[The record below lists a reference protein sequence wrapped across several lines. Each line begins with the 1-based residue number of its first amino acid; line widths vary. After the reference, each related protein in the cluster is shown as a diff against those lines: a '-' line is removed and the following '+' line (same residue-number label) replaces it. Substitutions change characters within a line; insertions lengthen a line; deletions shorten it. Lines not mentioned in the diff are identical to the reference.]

1 MNKTWRQEDGTCTFC
16 GIQLPVQWWIAGYI
30 TKDIAACMKLTRPLK
45 LCDFASDITEGLIEC
60 KAKIRRPLVS
70 SPPVKPPTN
79 RPTKRPAVVIR
90 KDGTNHLPIWDEK
103 RQRCKLGGCDGF
115 SYIKCC
121 RCNMHLCLNKDRNC
135 FVTFHF

>member
-1 MNKTWRQEDGTCTFC
+1 MKMRRWYM
-16 GIQLPVQWWIAGYI
+16 YI
-30 TKDIAACMKLTRPLK
+30 LWHTVTISVVNSWLHYKRHCRLHEINPLK
-45 LCDFASDITEGLIEC
+45 LCDFASDIAEGLIEC
-60 KAKIRRPLVS
+60 KAKFRRPLVS

-79 RPTKRPAVVIR
+79 RPTKRPAYVIR
-90 KDGTNHLPIWDEK
+90 KEGTNHLPIWDEK

-121 RCNMHLCLNKDRNC
+121 RCNMHFCLNKDRNC